1 MVTKRKGIREREE
14 TKGKV
19 KVGKL
24 NLNKETV
31 KDLAD
36 AEAKKVQG
44 GARPRQAS
52 ANSCAPTCDGSYT
65 CPA

>member
-1 MVTKRKGIREREE
+1 MVTKKKGMSEREE

-19 KVGKL
+19 KLGKL

-36 AEAKKVQG
+36 AESKKVQG
-44 GARPRQAS
+44 GLRRQAS
-52 ANSCAPTCDGSYT
+52 AQSCAPTCDGSYT

>member
-1 MVTKRKGIREREE
+1 MVTKKKSVSETEG

-31 KDLAD
+31 KDLAE

-44 GARPRQAS
+44 GLRREAS
-52 ANSCAPTCDGSYT
+52 AISCAPTCDGSYT
-65 CPA
+65 CPS